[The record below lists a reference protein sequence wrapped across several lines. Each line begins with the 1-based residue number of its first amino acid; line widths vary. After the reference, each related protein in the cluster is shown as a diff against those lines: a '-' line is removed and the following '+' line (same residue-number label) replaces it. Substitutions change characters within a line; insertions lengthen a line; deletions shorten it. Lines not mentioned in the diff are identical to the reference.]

1 METARA
7 TTTDPGGTPPP
18 RPSRIRAPAVLSE
31 ADVVWSLLD
40 QATEAVLLADR
51 DGEVLLVTDEATE
64 LLGRSDEDLVGRDLD
79 DLIPGL
85 EATAPAMTG
94 HPSEP
99 PLRLEARA
107 ADAALPVEVR
117 VSWIPT
123 DEERL
128 LAVFL
133 RRS

>member
-1 METARA
+1 MAKARA
-7 TTTDPGGTPPP
+7 INADPGGAQPPLL
-18 RPSRIRAPAVLSE
+18 SRVRAPAVLSE
-31 ADVVWSLLD
+31 EDVVWSLLD
-40 QATEAVLLADR
+40 RATEAVLLADR
-51 DGEVLLVTDEATE
+51 NGEVLLVTDGATD

-85 EATAPAMTG
+85 EGAALAMTG

-107 ADAALPVEVR
+107 ASGSLTVEVR
-117 VSWIPT
+117 VGWIST
-123 DEERL
+123 DEEKL
-128 LAVFL
+128 LVTFL